1 MFHGPLQLFGKLLY
15 RQMVLHGSKDGGK
28 GDQIKDRITL
38 EQFTKAGKELL
49 KMFDEGDQHRYYFQ
63 LFAAGKDHLTKEGI
77 KNALESLFLKPLKSQ
92 VLDTRIIGLII
103 LKF

>member
-1 MFHGPLQLFGKLLY
+1 MFHGPLQLFDKLLY

-28 GDQIKDRITL
+28 GGQIKDRITL

-63 LFAAGKDHLTKEGI
+63 LFAAGKDHLTKEGM
-77 KNALESLFLKPLKSQ
+77 NGTFNRAFAFGTL
-92 VLDTRIIGLII
+92 
-103 LKF
+103 